1 MQRIGVSKTLT
12 RFRLT
17 AVNDVDDRE
26 VANGQDPENVEQS
39 KGRGNGVSTHKEAE
53 DWCVRNVAG
62 APKDSSK
69 PRLPAAANNP
79 GNDIYNGSGGK

>member
-1 MQRIGVSKTLT
+1 M
-12 RFRLT
+12 T
-17 AVNDVDDRE
+17 AVNDAEYRE
-26 VANGQDPENVEQS
+26 VANGQNPKDVEHS